1 MTQMGTSETGAPETG
16 ASGLAARAE
25 ASETDASATDASE
38 DAVSVSGSAAT
49 GASAT
54 GVGVCF
60 PRGFTAGT
68 AAAGIRGDGD
78 MSRADIAVVMSDRP
92 CAGAGV
98 FTQNLVKAAPVIISQ
113 LTLRRGTPIHAVVA
127 NAGNANA
134 CTGAQGLR
142 DALRMCALTAG
153 ALGRDPVEL
162 LVCSTGVIGHPL
174 PMDRVAD
181 GLRAAARSQSRD
193 AGELAARAIMTT
205 DTVPKMASATFLVD
219 GVEHRVGGMAKG
231 AGMIH
236 PDMATLLALVT
247 TDADVAAPDLQ
258 ALLTEVAESS
268 FNSITVDGDTS
279 TNDTL
284 FALANGAAGGAV
296 LVPGGAGFAALREAF
311 LGVCESLAEQVV
323 ADAEGAT
330 KHFRVTVAGGR
341 DDAEARLAARTVA
354 VSPLVKTAVHG
365 ADPNWGRIV
374 AALGRS
380 GAHFSLDR
388 VRVTLAG
395 TTVFEHGAPLD
406 TDLSPVVAALREPR
420 SEIDID
426 LGAGDGRGHAWGCDL
441 TAGYVRIN
449 AEYTT

>member
-1 MTQMGTSETGAPETG
+1 MGTSETGAPETG

-60 PRGFTAGT
+60 PRGFSAGT